1 MCSAQ
6 IQLGRELKGHNP
18 FPKTLLKVTA
28 TIINYK
34 IIIMQKDTY
43 DHPV

>member
-6 IQLGRELKGHNP
+6 IQLGRELKGDNA
-18 FPKTLLKVTA
+18 FPKTLPKVTA
-28 TIINYK
+28 TITNYK
-34 IIIMQKDTY
+34 IIIMQKDTN